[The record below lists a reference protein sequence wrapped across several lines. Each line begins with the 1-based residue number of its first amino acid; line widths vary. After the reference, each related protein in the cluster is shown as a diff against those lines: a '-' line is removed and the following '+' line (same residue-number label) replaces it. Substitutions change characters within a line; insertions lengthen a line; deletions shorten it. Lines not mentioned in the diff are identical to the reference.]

1 MKAKI
6 NEIISLYHEMELAP
20 TPSDIF
26 RLFGTHSDFV
36 GFNALLAQMA
46 EHGELVYE
54 NNKYALPDF
63 KALIEATW
71 NRELEAQYFINQF
84 RVIRQILKFFPFI
97 KSVGVCK
104 NSFYNDSNEVF
115 LNFIVERGTVFTS
128 YRLMSTLLKWFDKH
142 SIFDTKIQFII
153 ENGADLSADEYTVFF
168 VSEVYPIFGNYF
180 LKNLGS
186 HFILTAD
193 TSQRRR
199 SNIGTL
205 LANTVEPILSRTHDK
220 HLTAK
225 KKVYSFCNIQKFV
238 DKIVAFKKV
247 SRLLHSL

>member
-6 NEIISLYHEMELAP
+6 NEVISLYHEMELAP
-20 TPSDIF
+20 TSAEIF
-26 RLFGTHSDFV
+26 RSLDTHHDFV

-46 EHGELVYE
+46 ENGDLVYE
-54 NNKYALPDF
+54 NNKYALPES

-71 NRELEAQYFINQF
+71 NRELEVQYFINQF
-84 RVIRQILKFFPFI
+84 RAIRQGLKFFPFI
-97 KSVGVCK
+97 KSVGICK

-115 LNFIVERGTVFTS
+115 LNFIVERGTVFTT
-128 YRLMSTLLKWFDKH
+128 YQLMSTLLKWFDKY

-168 VSEVYPIFGNYF
+168 IREVYPIFGNYS

-186 HFILTAD
+186 HCTLTVD
-193 TSQRRR
+193 TSWGRR
-199 SNIGTL
+199 SIIGTL
-205 LANTVEPILSRTHDK
+205 LAYTAEPILSRSHNK

-225 KKVYSFCNIQKFV
+225 KKVYPFCNIQKFI

-247 SRLLHSL
+247 SHLLHSL